1 MVCKYCYMKDFNE
14 WNIYKTE
21 LDSMISNVKY
31 AHAREIWWCSLG
43 VNVGVESDGKNNNF
57 ERPVLIMKVYN
68 KESIVVLPI
77 TTKAKNDP
85 FHFKIYVKPG
95 IYVWV
100 KLTQV
105 RMVSNKRLQR
115 KVDVVSND
123 IFLKIRD
130 AWIKSL
136 F

>member
-1 MVCKYCYMKDFNE
+1 MKDFNK
-14 WNIYKTE
+14 WNLYKIKLE
-21 LDSMISNVKY
+21 DLRSNVKF

-43 VNVGVESDGKNNNF
+43 INVGVESDGKNNNF

-68 KESIVVLPI
+68 RESIVVLPI
-77 TTKAKNDP
+77 TTKPKNDP
-85 FHFKIYVKPG
+85 FHFKIFVKTG
-95 IYVWV
+95 IYVWI

-105 RMVSNKRLQR
+105 RMISNKRLQR
-115 KVDVVSND
+115 KVDIVGND
-123 IFLKIRD
+123 SFVKIRE